1 MLSESNT
8 VTHMASGAN
17 PAAFADHGFV
27 FYDGMR
33 ADLYMRADLRA
44 RTHHRARMNERL
56 RYGSGTQLRCDPREC
71 QLWLRTDQH
80 RLCRLRTRKL
90 ASDNRSRS
98 RSQCLRK
105 SLLFF

>member
-56 RYGSGTQLRCDPREC
+56 RYGSGTQLRCDQRKW
-71 QLWLRTDQH
+71 QLRLRTDQH
-80 RLCRLRTRKL
+80 RLCGHRTREL
-90 ASDNRSRS
+90 ASNNRSCARS
-98 RSQCLRK
+98 YR
-105 SLLFF
+105 